1 MPGEPAYLSELNV
14 DGTTRI
20 LRDRLAVST
29 EASQGLTAE
38 QQANARAN
46 IGAGTASYNT
56 MTSNEIIAGTDTEAK
71 VLRADYLKTAV
82 NSLIDTKIDAA
93 ITQALSASY

>member
-1 MPGEPAYLSELNV
+1 MPENSYLSELNLN
-14 DGTTRI
+14 GTTKI

-29 EASQGLTAE
+29 EANQNLTPTE
-38 QQANARAN
+38 QANARAN
-46 IGAGTASYNT
+46 IGVGTTSYET
-56 MTSNEIIAGTDTEAK
+56 ITSNEIIAGTDTSQK
-71 VLRADYLKTAV
+71 VVRADYLKTAV

>member
-1 MPGEPAYLSELNV
+1 MPSEPAYLSFLNV
-14 DGTTRI
+14 DGVNRQ

-29 EASQGLTAE
+29 EASQGLTDE
-38 QQANARAN
+38 QKANARAN
-46 IGAGTASYNT
+46 IGAGTANYGT
-56 MTSNEIIAGTDTEAK
+56 ITSNEIIAGTDTSQK
-71 VLRADYLKTAV
+71 VVRADYLNTAV